1 MRKGGHAPFISFGV
15 YSSIQKVEDIYISNA
30 LLELLLQGLFYMMAA
45 ILYMWST
52 VATKPQNLW
61 PAPFR
66 AWKGG
71 LNWWPSRVG
80 HAATPC
86 MWRARDSVGISKLS
100 ANWSVDPES
109 QTQFECRCVRA
120 ALELVWH
127 SSCTGTGRSSWE
139 CWPWG
144 WLPILTWLSNPS
156 KSVIGEICWA

>member
-30 LLELLLQGLFYMMAA
+30 PLELLLQGLFYMMAA

-71 LNWWPSRVG
+71 LNWWPSGVG

-100 ANWSVDPES
+100 AKLI
-109 QTQFECRCVRA
+109 CRSWIPNTIRMPLCKSGIGA
-120 ALELVWH
+120 CMTFLLHWH
-127 SSCTGTGRSSWE
+127 RQKQLGR
-139 CWPWG
+139 
-144 WLPILTWLSNPS
+144 LTLGLTADSYMI
-156 KSVIGEICWA
+156 K